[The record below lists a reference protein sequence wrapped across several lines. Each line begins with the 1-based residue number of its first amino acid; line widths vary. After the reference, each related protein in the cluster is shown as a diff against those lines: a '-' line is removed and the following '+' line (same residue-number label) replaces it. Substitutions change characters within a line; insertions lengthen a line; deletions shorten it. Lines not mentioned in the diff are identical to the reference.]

1 MINMKL
7 RYILTLLLISMIGFY
22 ACESMDDNYKQY
34 LGEYN
39 YSGKI
44 DSLRVYPGY
53 ERVILAWDNPRDQ
66 KSKKIKIIYGA
77 DQTEIVYD
85 QLVDS
90 VSIDGLTAGTGY
102 EFTVYTMDNNGNLSV
117 PTSVT
122 AFPISAEFVESLT
135 PPTIV
140 VESKNNE
147 QVLSFIGLS
156 NIMMRF
162 SGKINYAVE
171 GPNGFDAEGVI
182 DITDQV
188 IKTNPSTGSVE
199 YVTFNDLSIP
209 VADLG
214 LPVEFLPPGPYKF
227 TYETTVWPI
236 MSNLVSID
244 EITLGREANIE
255 VQPVIINITALG
267 GEVSDQFNTGGGE
280 GIAML
285 VDGNIKSKYLTGN
298 SRTPWMM
305 FRTNEPAIVTR
316 YEMTSGNDAPER
328 DPKSWRLEA
337 SNDGE
342 NWVVLDERRNITFP
356 GRESTQRF
364 EVENDEL
371 YQYYKLQITE
381 NNGSNL
387 FQLSEWTLFGPKLK

>member
-1 MINMKL
+1 
-7 RYILTLLLISMIGFY
+7 
-22 ACESMDDNYKQY
+22 MD
-34 LGEYN
+34 L
-39 YSGKI
+39 
-44 DSLRVYPGY
+44 
-53 ERVILAWDNPRDQ
+53 
-66 KSKKIKIIYGA
+66 
-77 DQTEIVYD
+77 
-85 QLVDS
+85 
-90 VSIDGLTAGTGY
+90 
-102 EFTVYTMDNNGNLSV
+102 
-117 PTSVT
+117 
-122 AFPISAEFVESLT
+122 
-135 PPTIV
+135 
-140 VESKNNE
+140 
-147 QVLSFIGLS
+147 
-156 NIMMRF
+156 
-162 SGKINYAVE
+162 
-171 GPNGFDAEGVI
+171 EGVI

-381 NNGSNL
+381 NNGNNL

>member
-1 MINMKL
+1 
-7 RYILTLLLISMIGFY
+7 
-22 ACESMDDNYKQY
+22 MD
-34 LGEYN
+34 L
-39 YSGKI
+39 
-44 DSLRVYPGY
+44 
-53 ERVILAWDNPRDQ
+53 
-66 KSKKIKIIYGA
+66 
-77 DQTEIVYD
+77 
-85 QLVDS
+85 
-90 VSIDGLTAGTGY
+90 
-102 EFTVYTMDNNGNLSV
+102 
-117 PTSVT
+117 
-122 AFPISAEFVESLT
+122 
-135 PPTIV
+135 
-140 VESKNNE
+140 
-147 QVLSFIGLS
+147 
-156 NIMMRF
+156 
-162 SGKINYAVE
+162 
-171 GPNGFDAEGVI
+171 EGVI

-356 GRESTQRF
+356 VRESTQRF